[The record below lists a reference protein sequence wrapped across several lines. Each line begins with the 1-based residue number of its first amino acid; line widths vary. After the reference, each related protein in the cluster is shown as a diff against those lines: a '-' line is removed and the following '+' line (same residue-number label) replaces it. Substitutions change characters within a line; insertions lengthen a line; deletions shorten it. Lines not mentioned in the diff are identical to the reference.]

1 MRAIHQT
8 FLTALAA
15 LAVGGLLAGCG
26 AESTSGTGPA
36 SAASATGTTPSSS
49 PSTEPGGRMTEGI
62 SRPLVLVRTGGI
74 GGLKDRLELR
84 PDGTYTVTSK
94 GKAPVTRQLGEGQLA
109 AIVDALQRADLP
121 SLANQSPTE
130 RRSDQFSYTLM
141 AEGTTFTT
149 TETTA
154 PDAVRP
160 LLAELSALFSAPA
173 PTP

>member
-1 MRAIHQT
+1 MRSIQQT
-8 FLTALAA
+8 SLTALAVLA
-15 LAVGGLLAGCG
+15 LAGLLAGCG
-26 AESTSGTGPA
+26 AESTSGTSPA
-36 SAASATGTTPSSS
+36 PATSAAGTTPSPTS
-49 PSTEPGGRMTEGI
+49 PTEPGGRMTEGI
-62 SRPLVLVRTGGI
+62 SQPVVLVRTGGI

-94 GKAPVTRQLGEGQLA
+94 GKEPVTRQLGERQLA

-121 SLANQSPTE
+121 TLANQSPTE

-149 TETTA
+149 TDTTA

-160 LLAELSALFSAPA
+160 LLQQLGALFSAPA